1 MKEITP
7 KQQLALEIYRMVG
20 RDSSATQA
28 AMEFIGDS
36 QIKAELFKDMYNAS
50 QTESQ
55 FLARAQKA
63 VREVS
68 QILDLFAEQL
78 ITQLIYEWAG

>member
-7 KQQLALEIYRMVG
+7 KQQLALDIFRLVG
-20 RDSSATQA
+20 KDSSATQA

-36 QIKAELFKDMYNAS
+36 EIKAELFKDMYHAC

-68 QILDLFAEQL
+68 QILDLFAE
-78 ITQLIYEWAG
+78 